1 MKREARQN
9 RFILVTQRLVAA
21 KRETLQKN
29 LNCLQGGVKKEYDL
43 LNASFAQRH
52 YDSFGASFRT

>member
-21 KRETLQKN
+21 KRETLQNN
-29 LNCLQGGVKKEYDL
+29 LNCLQGVKKEYDL

>member
-21 KRETLQKN
+21 KRETLQNN
-29 LNCLQGGVKKEYDL
+29 LNCLQGGKKEYAFTECQL
-43 LNASFAQRH
+43 RLAAL
-52 YDSFGASFRT
+52 